1 MYVFPRS
8 ILVLQLSWCNLLP
21 AALRFVFLK
30 EDSGLF
36 PHCLSAPPSFSAFLL
51 LSCPQASA
59 WVWSMGGNA
68 RRWKVKGERHWV
80 VSPHHT
86 HILPALLWA
95 SVLSLPDC
103 SSSWEG
109 WSSTLQLPQ
118 PQPLTP
124 SDSISSLCHPD
135 LQVVAAF
142 LLLLSPD
149 LQHPWTLPIPPV
161 PSLRLQSTCGWILS
175 PDRSWPKTTFRIT
188 LFIVF
193 NSAFCP
199 VNWHFPFWTGRNTSW
214 NQDCREKYQ

>member
-68 RRWKVKGERHWV
+68 RRWKVKGERRWV

-135 LQVVAAF
+135 LPSCSCLSAAAI
-142 LLLLSPD
+142 SG
-149 LQHPWTLPIPPV
+149 
-161 PSLRLQSTCGWILS
+161 PSTPL
-175 PDRSWPKTTFRIT
+175 
-188 LFIVF
+188 
-193 NSAFCP
+193 NSA
-199 VNWHFPFWTGRNTSW
+199 HSSSPFTKTSINMW
-214 NQDCREKYQ
+214 LDSLSR